1 MREEYES
8 EGELLYK
15 TSCDSCGSS
24 DANAVYSTDTS
35 HCFSCG
41 THAFLSDQQKEDKPK
56 RRGNMSRRGRG
67 REEDLVEVD
76 VRDIASRKIP
86 LSICKQY
93 KYGYGRDKHNEK
105 VQVAQYYNKDKQ
117 ICGQKLRYKDKDF
130 KFIGDAKSALM
141 FGQHLFP
148 SGGLKLTITEGE
160 IDALSVA
167 TAFDGKYPVISIKD
181 GAQSARREVAKHI
194 EYISSFEEIYIWFDN
209 DEPGQIAVEEVCSI
223 LPLDKVKII
232 THQDY
237 KDANELFMDKGKQGV
252 VKAFYGAESYK
263 PDGFVLPSEI
273 KAQALKPIEWGLPWF
288 LEKLTEVSYGRRY
301 GEIVLI
307 GAGVSV
313 GKTDFIQ
320 QQMAFDVNQGH
331 KIATFMLEQSKE
343 ETLLRLAGKMD
354 GKHYHLPDAVYEK
367 AQLEKTI
374 DDLEG
379 KVFIYDNFG
388 KIDWDT
394 IKDKIRS
401 ARYSYGV
408 KLFYIDN
415 LTALNAHADDER
427 RNLDGLMEEVASL
440 AKEIGAWICIVSHL
454 NPPKKGASHE
464 AGGQVEQGQFTGS
477 RSIMRWSQFMLGIE
491 RNTLHEDPNERCKA
505 VVRGIKD
512 RFSGKA
518 TGQTI
523 GYVFDTDTGNLLETE
538 DTVIQTMGDNIPDF

>member
-1 MREEYES
+1 MIEQES

-24 DANAVYSTDTS
+24 DANAIYSTDTS

-41 THAFLSDQQKEDKPK
+41 KHAFLNNKPK
-56 RRGNMSRRGRG
+56 EQTNKRRSSMRRNRNEELREVDIRDISSRR
-67 REEDLVEVD
+67 
-76 VRDIASRKIP
+76 IP
-86 LSICKQY
+86 LAICQQY
-93 KYGYGRDKHNEK
+93 KYGYGRDKAGEK
-105 VQVAQYYNKDKQ
+105 VQIAQYYNKDKE
-117 ICGQKLRYKDKDF
+117 IVGQKLRYKDKEF
-130 KFIGDAKSALM
+130 KFIGDAKRSLM

-148 SGGLKLTITEGE
+148 TGGLKLTITEGE

-181 GAQSARREVAKHI
+181 GAQSAGKEVAKHI
-194 EYISSFEEIYIWFDN
+194 EYISSFDEIYLWFDN
-209 DEPGQIAVEEVCSI
+209 DEQGRLAVEDVCSI

-237 KDANELFMDKGKQGV
+237 KDANELFMDKGKQGI

-263 PDGFVLPSEI
+263 PDGFVTPSEI
-273 KAQALKPIEWGLPWF
+273 KEEALKPIEWGLPWF

-320 QQMAFDVNQGH
+320 QQMAFDIKQGY
-331 KIATFMLEQSKE
+331 KIATFMLEQSKT

-354 GKHYHLPDAVYEK
+354 GQHYHLPDAVYEK
-367 AQLEKTI
+367 KVLEDTI
-374 DDLEG
+374 DSLDN
-379 KVFIYDNFG
+379 KVYIYDNFG

-427 RNLDGLMEEVASL
+427 RNLDALMEEVASL

-454 NPPKKGASHE
+454 NPPKKGVSHE

-477 RSIMRWSQFMLGIE
+477 RAIMRWSQFMLGIE
-491 RNTLHEDPNERCKA
+491 RNTLHEDPIERCKA
-505 VVRGIKD
+505 IVRGIKD

-518 TGQTI
+518 TGHTI

-538 DTVIQTMGDNIPDF
+538 DTVIQSQGVPEDF